1 MTNIPKEKTSDGYKK
16 CKRHI
21 ENLLYSSQILYDA
34 RQYSLSLAL
43 SILAREEIA
52 KLLVIQDHLKNN
64 TEISSIEWIKL
75 TKNTKESTAHKFR
88 LTFPHKLMR
97 EHIQSFT
104 RAEFE
109 RMEQERRQMG
119 ISLGM
124 PYEQAMAL
132 TSDFDKAYEKL
143 DNVKQECL
151 YLGWNGK
158 WNSLSIKLEAN
169 EVQGLAYVHLLDIE
183 TNYYSAISVRIH
195 NEIKPPIHVTLK
207 DDINFQKWLGL
218 RKEMES
224 SRYKKMEKFAE
235 QAMKKI
241 RSS

>member
-1 MTNIPKEKTSDGYKK
+1 MIDIPTEKISDGYRK
-16 CKRHI
+16 CKRHV
-21 ENLLYSSQILYDA
+21 ENLLYSSRILYDA
-34 RQYSLSLAL
+34 KQYSLSLSL

-64 TEISSIEWIKL
+64 TAISGMEWNKL
-75 TKNTKESTAHKFR
+75 TKSTKESTAHRFR
-88 LTFPHKLMR
+88 LTFPLKLMR
-97 EHIQSFT
+97 ENIQSFT
-104 RAEFE
+104 RDEFQKMEWE
-109 RMEQERRQMG
+109 RIQMG

-132 TSDFDKAYEKL
+132 TSDFEKAFEKL
-143 DNVKQECL
+143 DQVKQECL
-151 YLGWNGK
+151 YPGWNGR

-195 NEIKPPIHVTLK
+195 NEIKPPVHVALK
-207 DDINFQKWLGL
+207 DDKNFQKWLGL
-218 RKEMES
+218 RNEMES
-224 SRYKKMEKFAE
+224 ARYKKMEKLAQ